1 MERALQKV
9 LLPAI
14 FITSKKKKLKLPC
27 SWCCHHC
34 ERAPPHMRCAC
45 GMRWL
50 LFIQHCHR
58 LSTLIGVLLSLSPP
72 APSTD
77 QPTDM
82 ADGKRWWTGRRNR
95 RLAISASPNKEK
107 DKKKNRNDDGFW
119 HVNRAAQIKW
129 IGRRTPKT
137 ESESILE
144 EKKNQLNAFEL
155 CCCLG
160 FFCCCCLSG
169 QVPTSMWR
177 RWWWWTNSERFYFF
191 DLTWWNWK
199 EVSSFCTIYIFRVV
213 EIGGDEIEL
222 SFEGLSD
229 CRCSCFDE
237 HWNSIGIRVD
247 RCFYCSTQASGG
259 LWFGG
264 ALRQDYF
271 RGPSLFLRGYGL
283 PKLDSF
289 FHTPEALLRGLL
301 EPGDLRHCLIGL
313 YWLRRHVEG
322 GYFAYD
328 RRP

>member
-107 DKKKNRNDDGFW
+107 DNNKKKRNDDGFW

-160 FFCCCCLSG
+160 FLLLLLLIWAGADIYVTPLMVVDQFRA
-169 QVPTSMWR
+169 V
-177 RWWWWTNSERFYFF
+177 FF
-191 DLTWWNWK
+191 FWIDVMKLK
-199 EVSSFCTIYIFRVV
+199 RSFVILYDIYISRRGNWGWWDW
-213 EIGGDEIEL
+213 II
-222 SFEGLSD
+222 
-229 CRCSCFDE
+229 
-237 HWNSIGIRVD
+237 IR
-247 RCFYCSTQASGG
+247 RPKR
-259 LWFGG
+259 L
-264 ALRQDYF
+264 
-271 RGPSLFLRGYGL
+271 SLFTLWR
-283 PKLDSF
+283 
-289 FHTPEALLRGLL
+289 TL
-301 EPGDLRHCLIGL
+301 EFD
-313 YWLRRHVEG
+313 WN
-322 GYFAYD
+322 
-328 RRP
+328 